1 MGLSWGLLG
10 SPWALLA
17 SLWGCLGTLLGLS
30 WASLGLSWGSLGLSQ
45 AKKRPKSKL
54 KASIWDVQLP
64 FLFVSSPPFDVSR
77 FFGNSFGERPP
88 VRRTAFSI
96 RPLPGFSLGA
106 VLRFF
111 CPTRLSQSVQVC
123 QISTEFSPR
132 TPAHSAGP
140 SEPCWSRDIVEP
152 QVDVKMGRRW
162 RRSLFSRCYCHWQN
176 LSFTKAKLGFRA

>member
-1 MGLSWGLLG
+1 MAFLGQHGSWALLGLSWGLLG

-106 VLRFF
+106 VSELF

-132 TPAHSAGP
+132 TPAHSASP
-140 SEPCWSRDIVEP
+140 SKS
-152 QVDVKMGRRW
+152 
-162 RRSLFSRCYCHWQN
+162 CY
-176 LSFTKAKLGFRA
+176 FRAS

>member
-1 MGLSWGLLG
+1 MTPKITKKVPILVPKMGPKMVPKFAQNGPTWPLGFSWALLGLSWGLLG

-30 WASLGLSWGSLGLSQ
+30 WASLGLSWGSLGVSQ

-96 RPLPGFSLGA
+96 KKGIFRKCENGRMSNTKLHFLTFESKKTKNA
-106 VLRFF
+106 FF
-111 CPTRLSQSVQVC
+111 QISKMAECPTRNC
-123 QISTEFSPR
+123 NF
-132 TPAHSAGP
+132 
-140 SEPCWSRDIVEP
+140 
-152 QVDVKMGRRW
+152 
-162 RRSLFSRCYCHWQN
+162 
-176 LSFTKAKLGFRA
+176 